1 MKATVKDL
9 SSICNLEL
17 FKQIFD
23 TRTQEV
29 IHLRY
34 YSGWEKERYANE
46 LVIFFEYRNKKT
58 GFITPMTMN
67 IFVHPRN
74 GNWSYIKYH
83 AIYGSTST
91 VGRKARNRFIE
102 YLHLNG
108 WEEF

>member
-1 MKATVKDL
+1 MKATIRDL
-9 SSICNLEL
+9 SSICNLQL

-29 IHLRY
+29 IHLRH
-34 YSGWEKERYANE
+34 YSGWEKENYGNT

-58 GFITPMTMN
+58 GFITPVTIN
-67 IFVHPRN
+67 IWLHSSN
-74 GNWSYIKYH
+74 DKWSRIMYH
-83 AIYGSTST
+83 ALYGSTST

-108 WEEF
+108 WEF

>member
-1 MKATVKDL
+1 MKATIRDL
-9 SSICNLEL
+9 SSICNLQL

-29 IHLRY
+29 IHIRH
-34 YSGWEKERYANE
+34 YSGWEKENYGNT

-58 GFITPMTMN
+58 GFITPVTIN
-67 IFVHPRN
+67 IWLHSSN
-74 GNWSYIKYH
+74 DKWSRIMYH
-83 AIYGSTST
+83 ALYGSTST

-108 WEEF
+108 WEF

>member
-1 MKATVKDL
+1 MKATIRDL

-34 YSGWEKERYANE
+34 YSGWEKQNYGNT

-58 GFITPMTMN
+58 GFITPVT
-67 IFVHPRN
+67 ISIWLHPSDDK
-74 GNWSYIKYH
+74 WSRIMYH
-83 AIYGSTST
+83 ALYGTTST

-108 WEEF
+108 WEF

>member
-1 MKATVKDL
+1 MKATIRDL

-29 IHLRY
+29 IHLRH
-34 YSGWEKERYANE
+34 YSGWEKENYGNT

-58 GFITPMTMN
+58 GFITPVTIN
-67 IFVHPRN
+67 IWLHSSN
-74 GNWSYIKYH
+74 DKWSRIMYH
-83 AIYGSTST
+83 ALYGSTST
-91 VGRKARNRFIE
+91 VSRKARNRFIE

-108 WEEF
+108 WEF

>member
-1 MKATVKDL
+1 MKATIRDI

-29 IHLRY
+29 IHLRH
-34 YSGWEKERYANE
+34 YSGWEKENYGNT

-58 GFITPMTMN
+58 GFITPVTVN
-67 IFVHPRN
+67 IWLHSSN
-74 GNWSYIKYH
+74 DKWSRIMYH
-83 AIYGSTST
+83 ALYGSTST
-91 VGRKARNRFIE
+91 VSRKARNRFIE

-108 WEEF
+108 WEF

>member
-1 MKATVKDL
+1 MKATIKDL

-29 IHLRY
+29 IHLRH
-34 YSGWEKERYANE
+34 YSGWEKERYGQS
-46 LVIFFEYRNKKT
+46 LVIFFEYRHKKT
-58 GFITPMTMN
+58 GFITPMTISIWIN
-67 IFVHPRN
+67 PTN
-74 GNWSYIKYH
+74 DSWSTIKYH

-91 VGRKARNRFIE
+91 VTRKARQRFIE

-108 WEEF
+108 WEF

>member
-34 YSGWEKERYANE
+34 YSGWGKEKYGNN
-46 LVIFFEYRNKKT
+46 LVIFFEYRHKKT
-58 GFITPMTMN
+58 GFVTPMAMN
-67 IFVHPRN
+67 IFIHPNIDR
-74 GNWSYIKYH
+74 WSYIKYH

-91 VGRKARNRFIE
+91 VSKKARDRFIE

-108 WEEF
+108 WEF

>member
-1 MKATVKDL
+1 MKATIRDL
-9 SSICNLEL
+9 SSICDLQL

-29 IHLRY
+29 IHLRH
-34 YSGWEKERYANE
+34 YSGWEKENYGNT

-58 GFITPMTMN
+58 GFITPVTIN
-67 IFVHPRN
+67 IWLHSSN
-74 GNWSYIKYH
+74 DKWSRIMYH
-83 AIYGSTST
+83 ALYGSTST

-108 WEEF
+108 WEF

>member
-1 MKATVKDL
+1 MKATIRDL

-29 IHLRY
+29 IHIRY
-34 YSGWEKERYANE
+34 YSGWEKENYGNT

-58 GFITPMTMN
+58 GFITPVTIN
-67 IFVHPRN
+67 IWLHSSN
-74 GNWSYIKYH
+74 DKWSRIMYH
-83 AIYGSTST
+83 ALYGSTST
-91 VGRKARNRFIE
+91 VSRKARNRFIE

-108 WEEF
+108 WEF

>member
-1 MKATVKDL
+1 MKATIRDL

-29 IHLRY
+29 IHLRH
-34 YSGWEKERYANE
+34 YSGWEKENYGNT

-58 GFITPMTMN
+58 GFITPVAIN
-67 IFVHPRN
+67 IWLHSSN
-74 GNWSYIKYH
+74 DKWSRIMYH
-83 AIYGSTST
+83 ALYGSTST

-108 WEEF
+108 WEF